1 MDIDEA
7 ELIARARRGELDA
20 FNHVVEQ
27 YQRSVYNFCLRMLS
41 SPQAAED
48 TTQEAFISAYR
59 AIDSYRGGSFRS
71 WLFRIATNACYDEL
85 RRRRSRPAISL
96 DEPHGPEGFPID
108 LPQIGPSLE
117 DHAQRLE
124 LAGYLQKALGALPAD
139 QRLAVVL
146 CDVQGFEYSEIAQI
160 TGVSLGTVKSRIARA
175 RAQLRKLL
183 STHRELFTVSV
194 RSSSEGK

>member
-7 ELIARARRGELDA
+7 ELIARARQGDLDA

-27 YQRSVYNFCLRMLS
+27 YQRSVYNLCLRMLS

-48 TTQEAFISAYR
+48 ATQEAFISAYR
-59 AIDSYRGGSFRS
+59 AINSYRGGSFRS

-96 DEPHGPEGFPID
+96 DEPRGPEELPID
-108 LPQIGPSLE
+108 LPQTGPSLE
-117 DHAQRLE
+117 DHAQQLE
-124 LAGYLQKALGALPAD
+124 LAGYLQEALGALPAD
-139 QRLAVVL
+139 QRAAIVL
-146 CDVQGFEYSEIAQI
+146 CDVQGFDYSEIAQI

-175 RAQLRKLL
+175 RARLRELL
-183 STHRELFTVSV
+183 STHRELFTISV
-194 RSSSEGK
+194 RPSSEGQ